1 MPALHIYCLLHK
13 AHQLWSFTGLQ
24 FITAKFELYIKI
36 RHTGLHLSSQRYRNI
51 NVPKQTKVII
61 YKVDN
66 EELKINFGVKS

>member
-51 NVPKQTKVII
+51 NVPKQT
-61 YKVDN
+61 
-66 EELKINFGVKS
+66 